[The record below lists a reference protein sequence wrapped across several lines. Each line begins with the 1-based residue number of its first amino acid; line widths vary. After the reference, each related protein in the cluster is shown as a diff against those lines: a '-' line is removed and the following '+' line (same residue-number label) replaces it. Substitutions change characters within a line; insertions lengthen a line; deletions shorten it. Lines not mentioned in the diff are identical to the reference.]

1 MSPEVV
7 VRKLSRLSFYLKDL
21 LPYRDVTFEQFMADH
36 YKVERLLEL
45 LLGTDSDV
53 VFHLLSMRGEAP
65 PGSYRAAF
73 LRCGET
79 GFVRDALARNLA
91 LGAGLRNI
99 LVHEYEEI
107 DYQILYQSIGQ
118 MVDDFTSF
126 IDEISDRCSLPNPHP
141 RAGC

>member
-45 LLGTDSDV
+45 LLGTASDV

-73 LRCGET
+73 LRCGEV
-79 GFVRDALARNLA
+79 GIVRDALARNLA

-141 RAGC
+141 RAGG